1 MSAFKINRI
10 DIVRYRCD
18 MLCNKVGYILNYSMY
33 QAIFWTKL
41 QHTELNNRS
50 VASLTVP
57 GGQEFHFPHFFLKF
71 GSSFLTF
78 PQTFL
83 IFFLILTLR
92 VGKLPTREGPG
103 FATAEQ

>member
-1 MSAFKINRI
+1 MWTIIHVSNVLRI
-10 DIVRYRCD
+10 V
-18 MLCNKVGYILNYSMY
+18 ILHAQFQPS
-33 QAIFWTKL
+33 IFLTSHIL
-41 QHTELNNRS
+41 QRIQLTPRA

-71 GSSFLTF
+71 GSSFPTF

-83 IFFLILTLR
+83 IFFPILALR

-103 FATAEQ
+103 YTTAYTAIRLKE